1 MTRWKKDETVFD
13 VNVGY
18 HKTRGYQIYVP
29 RPIMEIL
36 GDPDVIDFVVSG
48 KKVEVRSHKET

>member
-18 HKTRGYQIYVP
+18 HKTRGYQVYVP
-29 RPIMEIL
+29 KPIMDLL
-36 GDPDVIDFVVSG
+36 GEPNVIDFVING
-48 KKVEVRSHKET
+48 KKIEVRPHKD